1 MAYFSPADH
10 QSLMLTAERG
20 TNRDNALQL
29 VYDKFFELHKSLHRR
44 LRDHNYDLHPH
55 WERAST
61 LSNHSATFSG
71 KTDVLALPY
80 FRSREQAQLVERLMG
95 RDTLDYQSTIEIY
108 RHPIIELRLTPDCF
122 AVELV
127 LSPSAWWDQQNFVG
141 KLAVQR
147 HRETFRTIL
156 QRMDGDYCFGFWD
169 GTQLSDMHL
178 TTRQLVRGTYL
189 NEWLSTFADGQD
201 YLRIGAWYPLDDDAL
216 ETNHILSELV
226 HRVGALYS
234 VYNFMLWTSNNDFHS
249 FYNKISPRTA
259 GLHHA

>member
-1 MAYFSPADH
+1 
-10 QSLMLTAERG
+10 
-20 TNRDNALQL
+20 
-29 VYDKFFELHKSLHRR
+29 
-44 LRDHNYDLHPH
+44 
-55 WERAST
+55 
-61 LSNHSATFSG
+61 
-71 KTDVLALPY
+71 
-80 FRSREQAQLVERLMG
+80 
-95 RDTLDYQSTIEIY
+95 
-108 RHPIIELRLTPDCF
+108 
-122 AVELV
+122 
-127 LSPSAWWDQQNFVG
+127 
-141 KLAVQR
+141 
-147 HRETFRTIL
+147 
-156 QRMDGDYCFGFWD
+156 MDGDYCFGFWD

-201 YLRIGAWYPLDDDAL
+201 YLRIGAWYPLEDAAL